1 MFLLSCAVLVTL
13 TFFLVRAALP
23 SSGAESAAIQAGVA
37 APGVQRPSPQQPSP
51 LDPATGLPWA
61 TGGGTGA
68 GPAGSGS
75 GAGLTVAGAAGAPAA
90 GPPDGSVRGSLTVVR
105 AVRDYRGHVLRELM
119 IQAGIA
125 IGATLVL
132 AVGLGWLV
140 AERGLRP
147 VRTVVATARRLGA
160 DNLTGDRQARIRLTG
175 PRDELTE
182 LADTFDAMLDRL
194 AAAFDSQRRFVA
206 HASHELRTP
215 LAAQRTLVEV
225 AMARPDP
232 DPALT
237 ELGERL
243 LVMNTRTEALI
254 EGLLLLARGEAG
266 LAVREVVCLEE
277 IVATV
282 LAGQEGPAARA
293 GVELRWIGPDGAGP
307 DGAGLDGAGLDGAGL
322 DGAGPDGAGLDGA
335 GLDGPGGHLVRGD
348 PTLLERMLANLVDNA
363 IKYNHPGGTVWVRHG
378 GQPATRPKRPGER
391 AEPPFAEDG
400 QLVLSVANTGP
411 PVPRAAM
418 PQLFEPFNRAGRG
431 REPAARGAGLGLS
444 IVAAIA
450 RAHGGSVAARP
461 RPDGG
466 LELAV
471 ALPS

>member
-61 TGGGTGA
+61 TGGATGA

-90 GPPDGSVRGSLTVVR
+90 GAPDGSVRGSLTVVR

-160 DNLTGDRQARIRLTG
+160 DNLTGNRQARIRLTG

-243 LVMNTRTEALI
+243 LAMNTRTEALI

-293 GVELRWIGPDGAGP
+293 GVELRWIGPNGAGP
-307 DGAGLDGAGLDGAGL
+307 DGAG
-322 DGAGPDGAGLDGA
+322 PDGA

-363 IKYNHPGGTVWVRHG
+363 IKYNHPGGTVWVRHDA
-378 GQPATRPKRPGER
+378 QLATRPKRPGER
-391 AEPPFAEDG
+391 AEPPVAEDG

-411 PVPRAAM
+411 PVPPGAM

-444 IVAAIA
+444 IVASIA

-471 ALPS
+471 ALPA